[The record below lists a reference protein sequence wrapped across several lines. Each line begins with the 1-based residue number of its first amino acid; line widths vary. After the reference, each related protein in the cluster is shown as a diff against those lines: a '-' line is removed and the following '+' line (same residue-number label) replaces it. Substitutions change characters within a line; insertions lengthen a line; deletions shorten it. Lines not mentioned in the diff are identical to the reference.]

1 MLIDASILIYIIVVD
16 FLAYIL
22 LLKFMREDKK

>member
-1 MLIDASILIYIIVVD
+1 MLINAEILIYIILVD

-22 LLKFMREDKK
+22 LLKLMMEDKK

>member
-1 MLIDASILIYIIVVD
+1 MLIDASILIYIILVD

-22 LLKFMREDKK
+22 LLKLRMEDKK

>member
-1 MLIDASILIYIIVVD
+1 MIDVEILFYIILVD

-22 LLKFMREDKK
+22 LLKFTMDEKK